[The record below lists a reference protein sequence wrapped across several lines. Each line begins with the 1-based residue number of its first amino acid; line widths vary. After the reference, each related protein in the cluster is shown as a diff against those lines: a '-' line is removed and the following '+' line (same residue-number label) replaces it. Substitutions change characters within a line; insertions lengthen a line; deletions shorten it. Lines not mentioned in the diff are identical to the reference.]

1 MMDLNLVSAPKF
13 VDGVD
18 QNEHFEFGLIGWQWW
33 ADGLL
38 AILRVWQQKVE
49 NYVQKEKSHGCA
61 ENVIEILSYTL
72 LVSKKLSNIDSWSE
86 TDIKI

>member
-1 MMDLNLVSAPKF
+1 MKNLTLSRNQLHDIHRQHMMDLNLVSAPKF

-61 ENVIEILSYTL
+61 ENVIEILS
-72 LVSKKLSNIDSWSE
+72 
-86 TDIKI
+86 

>member
-1 MMDLNLVSAPKF
+1 MMDLNLVSTPKF

-49 NYVQKEKSHGCA
+49 NCVQKEKSHGCA
-61 ENVIEILSYTL
+61 ENVIEILS
-72 LVSKKLSNIDSWSE
+72 V
-86 TDIKI
+86 